1 MSTVFTILDDQQAA
15 VISVTGHVSHD
26 ETQEMRSRT
35 MQIIEETGIHS
46 FVVDISELLSI
57 EQGSTFAT
65 FDLGRKFRETG
76 FPLNSKTAVVLPID
90 LNARK
95 QAEFLHTVQ
104 INRGRGEIKYVNDV
118 DEGLF
123 WLRNPEN

>member
-1 MSTVFTILDDQQAA
+1 
-15 VISVTGHVSHD
+15 
-26 ETQEMRSRT
+26 MRSRT
-35 MQIIEETGIHS
+35 IEIIEETGIRS

-57 EQGSTFAT
+57 EQGSTFAA
-65 FDLGRKFRETG
+65 FELGRQFRETG
-76 FPLNSKTAVVLPID
+76 FPLNSRTAVILPID

-104 INRGRGEIKYVNDV
+104 INRGRGELKYVNDV

-123 WLRNPEN
+123 WLKNTAKL